1 MATTPLIMPP
11 ELTQLDLLPA
21 RAKAPR
27 VSDDDIA
34 TLQQHLRGRGWL
46 TSAEILADP
55 GFADWTE
62 RYLRAVASASNGR
75 VLSYPGSPGYR
86 ITKESTIEE
95 IQAADTLR
103 HQADEMRE
111 RWLQIQRIYHGKL

>member
-1 MATTPLIMPP
+1 MPP
-11 ELTQLDLLPA
+11 ELQQLDLLPA

-27 VSDDDIA
+27 VSDDDVA
-34 TLQQHLRGRGWL
+34 ALQQHLRGRGWL
-46 TSAEILADP
+46 TSAELLADP
-55 GFADWTE
+55 GLADWSE
-62 RYLRAVASASNGR
+62 RSLRAVASASNGR

-86 ITKESTIEE
+86 LTKEATIEE

-103 HQADEMRE
+103 HQADEMRQ